1 MEKIKNVKY
10 KWQNTIILHFFYK
23 TFGSLNY
30 FLYLCIR
37 FQKQISLTIKNQ
49 SIMKQEMIN
58 EIGKY
63 LRENVEDFDVR
74 VNLAL
79 KTMDRKRC
87 SFDFADCDLHNEC
100 YDKIEEW
107 YEENGIEPEYIDVEE
122 IIFEMD

>member
-1 MEKIKNVKY
+1 
-10 KWQNTIILHFFYK
+10 
-23 TFGSLNY
+23 
-30 FLYLCIR
+30 
-37 FQKQISLTIKNQ
+37 
-49 SIMKQEMIN
+49 MKQEMIN

-122 IIFEMD
+122 IIFEMDLVMATKVEFRIYPTENEVIALFPNEIVNSREDCASYMHIGQHSPADY

>member
-1 MEKIKNVKY
+1 
-10 KWQNTIILHFFYK
+10 
-23 TFGSLNY
+23 
-30 FLYLCIR
+30 
-37 FQKQISLTIKNQ
+37 
-49 SIMKQEMIN
+49 MKQEMIN

-87 SFDFADCDLHNEC
+87 SFDFVDCDLHNEC

-107 YEENGIEPEYIDVEE
+107 YEENGIEVEYIDVEK